1 MIVEKGRETCLESET
16 GAIMEVKV
24 RRETMQEEGSSV
36 AHGLRNEDRRSSIG
50 CAKAK
55 DLADE
60 ALSMGWWPQPAGE
73 ASEGTGRKEV
83 ETVSKS
89 ACGIETVRS
98 LRRWVVRRGLCDSG
112 GKYCIPYAGG
122 ITKEKG
128 GHSLEK
134 TAGRPSALAPAG
146 GRARMGYK
154 CVWELV
160 DVLDCWP
167 LFSQ

>member
-1 MIVEKGRETCLESET
+1 MLP
-16 GAIMEVKV
+16 M
-24 RRETMQEEGSSV
+24 
-36 AHGLRNEDRRSSIG
+36 GLGNEDRRSSIG

-60 ALSMGWWPQPAGE
+60 ALSVGWWPQPAGE

-98 LRRWVVRRGLCDSG
+98 LRWWVVRRGLCDSG

-134 TAGRPSALAPAG
+134 TGGVECAYLPEGRQPWHLQEGERGWGTSASGSWWMSSIAGLCFLSEIGNLSMKMRI
-146 GRARMGYK
+146 R
-154 CVWELV
+154 EE
-160 DVLDCWP
+160 VL
-167 LFSQ
+167 QV